1 MAHDGSAS
9 RWLVRGAVVAAAAI
23 AALSVASPTTSDPR
37 GPRAASG
44 SLAKPK
50 GLDAPP
56 TANEGPLP
64 DTLLGTLVHT
74 HTNEHLPLGTRLP
87 DDARFSAFLTD
98 NVTGSSHTLDPR
110 LLGLLRTLAA
120 AHPHARFEIVSGYR
134 SEKLNESRRKKGRHV
149 ASHSQHT
156 LGQAID
162 FRVVPHGETKGIDP
176 RMLEREIRGSGWA
189 GGVGVY
195 TLGSDWFVH
204 ADVGPNRRW
213 SG

>member
-1 MAHDGSAS
+1 MAHDGSAP
-9 RWLVRGAVVAAAAI
+9 RWLVRAAVVVAAATAS
-23 AALSVASPTTSDPR
+23 LSVASPTTSDPG

-44 SLAKPK
+44 TLTKAKGP
-50 GLDAPP
+50 DEPSP
-56 TANEGPLP
+56 ANEGPLP

-98 NVTGSSHTLDPR
+98 NVTGSSHALDPR

-120 AHPHARFEIVSGYR
+120 AHPHARFELVSGYR

-162 FRVVPHGETKGIDP
+162 FRVVPRGETKGIDP
-176 RMLEREIRGSGWA
+176 RALEHEIRGSGWA